1 MRAYNAVKEIFIG
14 VTGEVCFMEFV
25 IISGMS
31 GAGKTSALHIM
42 EDIGYYCVDNI
53 PASLLQT
60 LYKLCKD
67 STDNA
72 MKRVAVVVD
81 VRGNGDYEAMYN
93 DLEEFKNNNEGV
105 KILYIDAKVDSL
117 IVRYKETRR
126 RHPLTERLRDGSVA
140 AAVREEQRLLVPVK
154 NLADYGI
161 DTTFMSIKQ
170 LRERIISMFLEKS
183 SNSIVLTFM
192 SFGFKYGI
200 PLEADII
207 IDVRCLP
214 NPFYIAELKEHTG
227 LEKCVQEYVLD
238 SEETQGFVK
247 KLIDLLDFSL
257 PLYLKEGKSE
267 LVVGIGCTG
276 GKHRSVTIA
285 DLLDKYFMEKGY
297 KCIVQHRDV
306 KK

>member
-1 MRAYNAVKEIFIG
+1 
-14 VTGEVCFMEFV
+14 MEFV

-53 PASLLQT
+53 PTSLLQT

-67 STDNA
+67 SSDKA

-81 VRGNGDYEAMYN
+81 VRGNGDYEVMYD
-93 DLEEFKNNNEGV
+93 DLENFKKNNEGV
-105 KILYIDAKVDSL
+105 SILYIDAKVDSL

-126 RHPLTERLRDGSVA
+126 RHPLTERLKDGSVV
-140 AAVREEQRLLVPVK
+140 AAVKEEQRLLVPVK
-154 NLADYGI
+154 TLADYSI

-170 LRERIISMFLEKS
+170 LRERIISMFLENS
-183 SNSIVLTFM
+183 SNSIMITFM

-200 PLEADII
+200 PLESDLI

-227 LEKCVQEYVLD
+227 LEKCIQDYVLD
-238 SEETQGFVK
+238 SEETQEFVK
-247 KLIDLLDFSL
+247 RLIDWLDYSL

-285 DLLDKYFMEKGY
+285 ELLDNYFMEKGY